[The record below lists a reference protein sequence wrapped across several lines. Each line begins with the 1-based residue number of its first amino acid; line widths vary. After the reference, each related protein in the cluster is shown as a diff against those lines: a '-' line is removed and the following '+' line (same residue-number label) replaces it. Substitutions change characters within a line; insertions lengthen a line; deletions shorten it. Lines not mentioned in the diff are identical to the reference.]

1 MRCRP
6 FLAVIALMSFAFF
19 SARPAGAQS
28 ASALDGRPSSGT
40 GTAAAPVDS
49 PLPSAEEIVARY
61 EAATGAREVKAAF
74 TTRFVKGLYQ
84 SEDSSGFAG
93 IEQFSKSP
101 NKRYSKISFTNGITV
116 REVCDGK
123 SAWIEDPIGGVHGYT
138 GAALESRLR
147 AASFGNG
154 EGLLNL
160 NMAGR
165 VTGVTQVGAHAT
177 YEVHF
182 SPEKKYSLI
191 VYFDT
196 TSGLIARADDVFQRD
211 DGPYTVQTFFDDYR
225 PIDGLNVPFK
235 FRHVEKG
242 SIYTIRVTQI
252 KNNPAVD
259 DSLFVKP
266 YTRAAAQQ

>member
-1 MRCRP
+1 MRCRLSTLVFVLAACA
-6 FLAVIALMSFAFF
+6 FLGAK
-19 SARPAGAQS
+19 SADAQS
-28 ASALDGRPSSGT
+28 ASALDARPSSGA
-40 GTAAAPVDS
+40 GASIAPADA
-49 PLPSAEEIVARY
+49 PLPSAEEIVAKY
-61 EAATGAREVKAAF
+61 EAATGARDVKAAF
-74 TTRFVKGLYQ
+74 GTRFVKGLYQ
-84 SEDSSGFAG
+84 TEDSSGFAG

-123 SAWIEDPIGGVHGYT
+123 SAWIEDPLGGVHGYT

-160 NMAGR
+160 NMPGR
-165 VTGVTQVGAHAT
+165 VTGVTQVGAHTT
-177 YEVHF
+177 YEVYF
-182 SPEKKYSLI
+182 SPKKKYTLI

-196 TSGLIARADDVFQRD
+196 TSGLVVRADDVFQRD
-211 DGPYTVQTFFDDYR
+211 DGPYTVQTFLDDYR

-242 SIYTIRVTQI
+242 TIFTIRVTQI
-252 KNNPAVD
+252 KNNPPVD

-266 YTRAAAQQ
+266 DTRAATQE